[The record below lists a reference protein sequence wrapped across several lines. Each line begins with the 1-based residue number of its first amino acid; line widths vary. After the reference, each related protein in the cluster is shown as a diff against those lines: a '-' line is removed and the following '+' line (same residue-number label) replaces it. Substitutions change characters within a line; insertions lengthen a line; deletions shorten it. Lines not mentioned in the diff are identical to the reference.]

1 MTNTDP
7 PPSEQTP
14 WDLVGEYMNNL
25 TAAASAI
32 ATRNLSLWRIPQG
45 YDAADP
51 ERWRKDSER
60 VASVAMENARDL
72 WMATHWFSPR
82 QRIAYPLPVVV
93 LEFQPH
99 GEHGDHW
106 QLCEQTL
113 IPIGLAG
120 LTHLPDEA
128 DIEVHG
134 GDPAG
139 ASALKRC
146 LRAHL
151 DSKRTGYLVETYD
164 VKGLRPGFYTG
175 TVSVDRDAPC
185 PIAQLQI
192 FVPGDARAEAAPTVA
207 VRWVVAAPGTREWQP
222 PGPIALGLWQ
232 GGPEPNGPIVVS
244 LVGGEHAGPLAE
256 GFEITTVPPGRSYE
270 LRLPARPPEG
280 AAGYYTGV
288 VRCRDSQPHV
298 LARLEVIVDP
308 TPPSSG

>member
-32 ATRNLSLWRIPQG
+32 ATRNLSLWRIPHG

-60 VASVAMENARDL
+60 VARVAMENARDL

-128 DIEVHG
+128 EIEVHG

-139 ASALKRC
+139 VSALEEC

-151 DSKRTGYLVETYD
+151 DSKRTGYLVESYD
-164 VKGLRPGFYTG
+164 VKGLRPGVYAG
-175 TVSVDRDAPC
+175 TVSIDRDAPS

-192 FVPGDARAEAAPTVA
+192 SVPGKRAHAAPTVA
-207 VRWVVAAPGTREWQP
+207 VRWVVATDGTGGWHP
-222 PGPIALGLWQ
+222 PGPIALGRWQ
-232 GGPEPNGPIVVS
+232 GDPELIVVS
-244 LVGGEHAGPLAE
+244 LVGGANAGSLAE
-256 GFEITTVPPGRSYE
+256 DFTIAAVPPGPSYA
-270 LRLPARPPEG
+270 LQLPARPPNG

-288 VRCRDSQPHV
+288 VRCGDSQPHV
-298 LARLEVIVDP
+298 LARLEVVVDP
-308 TPPSSG
+308 TPPSTP